1 MCGLPELINQKNNI
15 LRAWIAIEQLTEGSI
30 QKKEPQYRQFEQ
42 NIPDFKTYF
51 TKFMQQQQEKLHIS
65 DKLFQKAGI
74 AVYCEIFPF
83 QEIVEKLRQKYQ
95 IAATNEEVV
104 SSEKFT
110 FAIYFDKDLNFLSE
124 KFFLTISGAIRL
136 KGKLPSDFSKEEESL
151 RDLLAKKFADGDFNQ
166 TFEELFKKYQFTFAN
181 ARYAFV
187 KNIENTEANL
197 HSFFI
202 DDLKQALAINTNNL
216 YHYFQGFA
224 GKRKNLDSNKNSAAF
239 NPELL
244 TEILQPKNYPL
255 GRFPSNPDHP
265 LAFMQQIA
273 VNLALNDKNDLRS
286 INGPPGTGKT
296 TLLKE
301 IFAEL
306 IVQQAAVICN
316 YSKHSLKGTLRYND
330 AYKIAA
336 LPPEIANKAII
347 VASSN
352 NGAVQNI
359 VAELPQIEK
368 IELSQFLSE
377 LMDVDYFK
385 QLSNSEIKEH
395 WEQQASKKVKK
406 ITVKPR
412 VGKLTWGLF
421 SLEGG
426 KAKNLN
432 SLLNKIEL
440 MVQNLKQPDF
450 KSQPNAYADFK
461 SQYCQLKNRRAKTQA
476 FFEKI
481 KPLPQLKLKKIKLQN
496 KFIHEKKLKQ
506 DQLHTKV
513 HQKQLEIES
522 LKTEQHELEQKT
534 TALNNQLKK
543 LDTEKIELQHA
554 FEVLKLQKPSLF
566 WFKKMF
572 KSVEATVFLNNLDK
586 TQATFV
592 KVTHSRKQLLDQQ
605 ADTAK
610 VMAANQQ
617 ALTFAQK
624 TINQAQ
630 QTYQLWFAEEKN
642 KIEHLNQHIRAIE
655 KLIAVNQD
663 INIIDFGTSYAN
675 LQKSNFWFD
684 RTYRIAQSNLFIQ
697 SLAVRKQFLYENV
710 NHLQSA
716 VIIWRNQNKYLAK
729 ENGEKLIK
737 IAWDWINFAIPIIGT
752 TFASFNRMFK
762 HLGTD
767 TLANLFVDE
776 AGQAVPQA
784 SVGAIY
790 RSKRVLVVG
799 DPAQIEPVLTLDSN
813 VLNLIAKNYAVTEKF
828 ISAATSVQSLVD
840 AASQYGFQKDP
851 DTWIGIPLW
860 VHRRSSN
867 PMFQISNKL
876 SYHDLMV
883 QGKSE
888 KEGQTQWFNIPG
900 TANDKFV
907 QEQAEFLKREIS
919 KRTHGMSVPEND
931 IFVITPFRNVAR
943 QLVKILDQIGFV
955 KRNQENKPINVGTV
969 HTFQGKEAKVVYFVL
984 GADNSSVGAAN
995 WAVTKPNMM
1004 NVAVTRAKEEFYI
1017 IGDRKLYQSLG
1028 SNVVKITMRLLNAN
1042 V

>member
-1 MCGLPELINQKNNI
+1 MINQKNNI

-316 YSKHSLKGTLRYND
+316 YSKHSLKAHYAIMMHTKLLLYRQ
-330 AYKIAA
+330 K
-336 LPPEIANKAII
+336 LPIKQSLSPVQIM
-347 VASSN
+347 
-352 NGAVQNI
+352 GAVQNI

-395 WEQQASKKVKK
+395 W
-406 ITVKPR
+406 
-412 VGKLTWGLF
+412 
-421 SLEGG
+421 
-426 KAKNLN
+426 N
-432 SLLNKIEL
+432 
-440 MVQNLKQPDF
+440 
-450 KSQPNAYADFK
+450 
-461 SQYCQLKNRRAKTQA
+461 NRPPK
-476 FFEKI
+476 
-481 KPLPQLKLKKIKLQN
+481 KLKK
-496 KFIHEKKLKQ
+496 
-506 DQLHTKV
+506 
-513 HQKQLEIES
+513 
-522 LKTEQHELEQKT
+522 
-534 TALNNQLKK
+534 
-543 LDTEKIELQHA
+543 
-554 FEVLKLQKPSLF
+554 
-566 WFKKMF
+566 
-572 KSVEATVFLNNLDK
+572 
-586 TQATFV
+586 
-592 KVTHSRKQLLDQQ
+592 
-605 ADTAK
+605 
-610 VMAANQQ
+610 
-617 ALTFAQK
+617 
-624 TINQAQ
+624 
-630 QTYQLWFAEEKN
+630 
-642 KIEHLNQHIRAIE
+642 
-655 KLIAVNQD
+655 
-663 INIIDFGTSYAN
+663 
-675 LQKSNFWFD
+675 
-684 RTYRIAQSNLFIQ
+684 
-697 SLAVRKQFLYENV
+697 
-710 NHLQSA
+710 
-716 VIIWRNQNKYLAK
+716 
-729 ENGEKLIK
+729 
-737 IAWDWINFAIPIIGT
+737 
-752 TFASFNRMFK
+752 
-762 HLGTD
+762 
-767 TLANLFVDE
+767 
-776 AGQAVPQA
+776 
-784 SVGAIY
+784 
-790 RSKRVLVVG
+790 
-799 DPAQIEPVLTLDSN
+799 
-813 VLNLIAKNYAVTEKF
+813 
-828 ISAATSVQSLVD
+828 
-840 AASQYGFQKDP
+840 
-851 DTWIGIPLW
+851 
-860 VHRRSSN
+860 
-867 PMFQISNKL
+867 
-876 SYHDLMV
+876 
-883 QGKSE
+883 
-888 KEGQTQWFNIPG
+888 
-900 TANDKFV
+900 
-907 QEQAEFLKREIS
+907 
-919 KRTHGMSVPEND
+919 
-931 IFVITPFRNVAR
+931 
-943 QLVKILDQIGFV
+943 
-955 KRNQENKPINVGTV
+955 
-969 HTFQGKEAKVVYFVL
+969 
-984 GADNSSVGAAN
+984 
-995 WAVTKPNMM
+995 
-1004 NVAVTRAKEEFYI
+1004 
-1017 IGDRKLYQSLG
+1017 
-1028 SNVVKITMRLLNAN
+1028 
-1042 V
+1042 